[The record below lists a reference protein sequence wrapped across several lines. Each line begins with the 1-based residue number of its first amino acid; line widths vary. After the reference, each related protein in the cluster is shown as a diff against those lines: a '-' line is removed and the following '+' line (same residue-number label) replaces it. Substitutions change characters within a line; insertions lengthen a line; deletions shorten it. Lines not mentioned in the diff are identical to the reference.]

1 MLPGSTTGGG
11 SAITMSMDGSAIGFI
26 GRSGG
31 QNQLFVHR
39 LADATT
45 TLLRGTGGAGSPVL
59 SPDGRWVAFGRGGTA
74 WRVGVDG
81 GEPEALCVLRGAPRG
96 GAWGA
101 DGRLLFASTAGL
113 NEVTSNGGDCE
124 VSVPIDAARE
134 ARFLWPQ
141 VLPLERGVLLTVS
154 GVSDDADSASIVAV
168 PAGTTERRVV
178 VRGARAGR
186 VTASGHLVFARGSTV
201 FAAPFDL
208 NQLAITADPVAVV
221 EGVASGQFSGP
232 LLGVSAEGDL
242 VYAPGGS
249 ENSQLVWISRNG
261 TREDTGAPRRSYQP
275 DPRLSPDGRRIAV
288 GIGTADHYQWLY
300 EIDTGTL
307 TPLVAGTDAHGLVWS
322 PDGRKVA
329 YQDAGLRLSIKDLES
344 TGEPEAV
351 LSGNFFPWGWSPDG
365 ATLLFN
371 RSAPEGGFNLVA
383 FDLRDRSER
392 FLVRSRQLGFGA
404 RISPDGRWLAY
415 ASDESGRL
423 EVYVTDFPAA
433 RLKRPVSVDG
443 GFAPVWASDGKELF
457 HVSGTSMMSA
467 AVVRGDPIAFA
478 RPVRLFDGIDF
489 GGSATNYS
497 VAPDGRF
504 LFVEPPAAGAAQRS
518 QLTLVLNWFTE
529 LQQRVPL
536 K

>member
-1 MLPGSTTGGG
+1 
-11 SAITMSMDGSAIGFI
+11 
-26 GRSGG
+26 
-31 QNQLFVHR
+31 
-39 LADATT
+39 
-45 TLLRGTGGAGSPVL
+45 
-59 SPDGRWVAFGRGGTA
+59 
-74 WRVGVDG
+74 
-81 GEPEALCVLRGAPRG
+81 
-96 GAWGA
+96 
-101 DGRLLFASTAGL
+101 
-113 NEVTSNGGDCE
+113 
-124 VSVPIDAARE
+124 
-134 ARFLWPQ
+134 
-141 VLPLERGVLLTVS
+141 
-154 GVSDDADSASIVAV
+154 
-168 PAGTTERRVV
+168 
-178 VRGARAGR
+178 
-186 VTASGHLVFARGSTV
+186 
-201 FAAPFDL
+201 
-208 NQLAITADPVAVV
+208 
-221 EGVASGQFSGP
+221 
-232 LLGVSAEGDL
+232 
-242 VYAPGGS
+242 
-249 ENSQLVWISRNG
+249 LVWISRNG